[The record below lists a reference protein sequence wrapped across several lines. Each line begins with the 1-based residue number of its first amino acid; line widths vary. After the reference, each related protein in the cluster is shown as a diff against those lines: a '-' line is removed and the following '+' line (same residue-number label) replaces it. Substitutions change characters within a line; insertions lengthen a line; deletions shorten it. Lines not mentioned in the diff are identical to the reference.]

1 MKQKKLYLISAL
13 FSSGLF
19 VLFMVCFG
27 VFLTQ
32 TNNYLG
38 FESYIYW
45 SVYQTA
51 LTIITIY
58 QYKVSTY
65 EKSTSLKMSLLFIV
79 PLLLFIL
86 FILLNLGEI
95 NVHPVLFGI
104 YVSLFTLTGLI
115 YLFSSLTQ
123 PKN

>member
-1 MKQKKLYLISAL
+1 MKPKKLYLISAL

-79 PLLLFIL
+79 PLLIFIL

-115 YLFSSLTQ
+115 CLFSSLTQ
-123 PKN
+123 PKD